1 MLKFTL
7 LIGAIALATP
17 TSAQTMTGGTPNSP
31 AQPMAQTESSP
42 QSPSSSTV
50 QGNPAAATA
59 QQPVTGA
66 QVAQVAQVV
75 DAEFPGYDKNGDNL
89 LSTSEFGAWMV
100 ALKTQ
105 SDPTTVAAAPETRK
119 WVDGAFAQADAD
131 KNKMLTKTELTRF
144 LTQAG

>member
-1 MLKFTL
+1 
-7 LIGAIALATP
+7 
-17 TSAQTMTGGTPNSP
+17 
-31 AQPMAQTESSP
+31 MAQTESSP
-42 QSPSSSTV
+42 QSPSPSTM
-50 QGNPAAATA
+50 QGNPAGATA
-59 QQPVTGA
+59 QQPVTG
-66 QVAQVAQVV
+66 AQVAQVV

-131 KNKMLTKTELTRF
+131 KNKMLTKAELTKF

>member
-7 LIGAIALATP
+7 LVGAIALATP
-17 TSAQTMTGGTPNSP
+17 TSAQTMPGGAPNSP
-31 AQPMAQTESSP
+31 AQPMAQTESSL
-42 QSPSSSTV
+42 QSPSSSTM
-50 QGNPAAATA
+50 QGNPAGATA
-59 QQPVTGA
+59 QQPVTG
-66 QVAQVAQVV
+66 AQVAQVV

-105 SDPTTVAAAPETRK
+105 SDPTTVAATPETRK

>member
-1 MLKFTL
+1 
-7 LIGAIALATP
+7 
-17 TSAQTMTGGTPNSP
+17 
-31 AQPMAQTESSP
+31 
-42 QSPSSSTV
+42 V

-59 QQPVTGA
+59 QQPVTG
-66 QVAQVAQVV
+66 AQVAQVV